1 MGSGAEMWDV
11 CFSIRVMASH
21 TWLKDGTYA
30 QSIAAESAISPT
42 VHPPRDGGL
51 LSLCAL
57 LVLRAQDAVV
67 DESVE
72 LTLLSVPRG
81 AESAIAEKTQPLVG
95 TAVSLKISLS
105 WSCGQVPSAP
115 GLHHSG
121 GR

>member
-1 MGSGAEMWDV
+1 MT
-11 CFSIRVMASH
+11 SH
-21 TWLKDGTYA
+21 TRLKDGTYA
-30 QSIAAESAISPT
+30 QSIAESVISPT
-42 VHPPRDGGL
+42 VHPPRDGEL
-51 LSLCAL
+51 VVAVRVACA
-57 LVLRAQDAVV
+57 QGAVV

-95 TAVSLKISLS
+95 TAVSLKIPLS
-105 WSCGQVPSAP
+105 WSCGQVPRASGFGETP